1 MVGTARLEL
10 ATPRSQSEC
19 ATNCATSRICFNVS
33 CFFWIWQVENNRLI
47 MKNKIF
53 LFLGVAAFQGL
64 VGMDR
69 VRQLHRPCTGSCPEL
84 TDAGRDEAKKRILL
98 NARVLC
104 GVEHFMEVQMRRL
117 ECLRR
122 LERDDTTINELDME
136 ELNPF
141 ERDANEK

>member
-1 MVGTARLEL
+1 M
-10 ATPRSQSEC
+10 
-19 ATNCATSRICFNVS
+19 
-33 CFFWIWQVENNRLI
+33 
-47 MKNKIF
+47 
-53 LFLGVAAFQGL
+53 GVAAFQGL